1 MDTKILKI
9 MENQCYRFKDNSAVK
24 ICRWCKKS
32 LVDEG
37 GCYKEKFYGI
47 KSHLCCQMSPN
58 LSCQNKCMHCWR
70 AIELDFN
77 IYPRGAWDDQ
87 DFVLNGK
94 KVSIK
99 SAKWFSNWLL
109 LETKDLNRG
118 DTYDYYIF
126 VTVDKDLKSGTI
138 KGFASNNDILKDPKT
153 ISLEKGDC
161 IPNTSTKLDAA
172 NYARHSNDL
181 KNSIEEWNNLITIL
195 NNN

>member
-1 MDTKILKI
+1 MVNYKLSLTDI
-9 MENQCYRFKDNSAVK
+9 EFDQ
-24 ICRWCKKS
+24 CKKFAIES
-32 LVDEG
+32 AKSQREYRSG
-37 GCYKEKFYGI
+37 GTQIRSEYMIAEDTQRGKVAEVLTKKFLEQFGI
-47 KSHLCCQMSPN
+47 KS
-58 LSCQNKCMHCWR
+58 
-70 AIELDFN
+70 IELDFN